1 MMKKQGITVSV
12 LVITIIVLTILAG
25 AITVSTLSTVNY
37 SKLSSW
43 VSEISYIQEVVEEQN
58 NVSSNM
64 DYTMQ
69 QIELSISSNV
79 SDEQFEGEDISEDN
93 KLILKT
99 LDLGKLKITNTVY
112 GNLDTTT
119 DVYAISE
126 KTGRVYYVQGIEI
139 DGQMYYS
146 LTDSLRQRFNLIS
159 PEGSLSSIVF
169 APNVVGYSNKPITVV
184 VKVPKTYTD
193 IVITTSNAEIQ
204 IGAQTEKET
213 TYEYAVNTNEAVGNY
228 TITVTYNN
236 GTQSLTSKYEVN
248 SYDVTKPVITPLDY
262 YSWSYKEL
270 ETETIDYITNVTAT
284 DASGIRIMKYALGTI
299 SLNDAQTY
307 FKDNGNIIANGK
319 INLDRNITT
328 YTIYAED
335 NAGNFA
341 ILTFDK
347 KDIMPEDWKENV
359 SYVHNTVPI
368 PKGFVVSPYKD
379 EISKNGG
386 IVIYELAE
394 NETEIPSTETQFESW
409 TERNQYVWIP
419 VDDFTKFV
427 RKDYINETSKV
438 VDTDGN
444 YTALGTSIYWEV
456 MVDENNLPLTTIEE
470 QGSSYMS
477 ATTLAE
483 VQAMYASVK
492 EYGGFYIARY
502 EAGID
507 LQRTSSTEALITGKS
522 VHSKMGKIPY
532 NNITWST
539 SSTMNVDTGAAVEV
553 ARGLYPNDSANTT
566 GVIST
571 LVYGVQWDTTV
582 QWYIDTGAMTLA
594 EANKTTGSTAFG
606 NHSDRVINSA
616 DELNEEALVWD
627 YSASSSG
634 SYVAKDSET
643 LTYPK
648 VSGTKWAL
656 STGALKAA
664 NINNIYDMA
673 GNMTE
678 WTMGGN
684 STGKRVVRA
693 GEFYE
698 SGASLPISNRY
709 VREPVYNNVCY
720 GFRPTLYI
728 KK

>member
-43 VSEISYIQEVVEEQN
+43 VNEISYIQEVVEEQN

-69 QIELSISSNV
+69 QIECSISSNV

-112 GNLDTTT
+112 GNLDTST
-119 DVYAISE
+119 DVYAVSE
-126 KTGRVYYVQGIEI
+126 KTGKVYYVQGIEI
-139 DGQMYYS
+139 DGKLYYS
-146 LTDSLRQRFNLIS
+146 LTESLRQRFNLIS
-159 PEGSLSSIVF
+159 PEVSLSSIVF
-169 APNVVGYSNKPITVV
+169 VPSVIGYSNKPIAVT
-184 VKVPKTYTD
+184 VKVPNTYTD

-213 TYEYAVNTNEAVGNY
+213 TYEYAVNTNETAGNY
-228 TITVTYNN
+228 TITVAYNN
-236 GTQSLTSKYEVN
+236 DTLSLTSKYEVN
-248 SYDVTKPVITPLDY
+248 SYDVTAPVITPLDY
-262 YSWSYKEL
+262 YSMVYKENG
-270 ETETIDYITNVTAT
+270 TETIDYITNVTAT

-299 SLNDAQTY
+299 ELDDAQTY

-347 KDIMPEDWKENV
+347 KDIVPETWKENV
-359 SYVHNTVPI
+359 SYIHNTVPI
-368 PKGFVVSPYKD
+368 PKGFAVSPYKD

-386 IVIYELAE
+386 IVIYELKE
-394 NETEIPSTETQFESW
+394 GETSIPTTETQFESW
-409 TERNQYVWIP
+409 TERNQYVWVP
-419 VDDFTKFV
+419 VDDFSEFV
-427 RKDYINETSKV
+427 RKDYINSPSKV
-438 VDTDGN
+438 VDTDGKYN
-444 YTALGTSIYWEV
+444 ALGTSDVYWEV
-456 MVDENNLPLTTIEE
+456 MVDENNLPLTTLEE
-470 QGSSYMS
+470 QGASYMS

-507 LQRTSSTEALITGKS
+507 SQRTSATVALITGKN

-532 NNITWST
+532 NYIKWSA

-553 ARGLYPNDSANTT
+553 ARGLYPNDSTNTT

-571 LVYGVQWDTTV
+571 LVYGVQWDTIV
-582 QWYIDTGAMTLA
+582 QWYIDTRAMTLA
-594 EANKTTGSTAFG
+594 EVNKTTGSTAFG
-606 NHSDRVINSA
+606 NYSDHVINSI

-627 YSASSSG
+627 YSTNTSG
-634 SYVAKDSET
+634 SYVAKDSDT
-643 LTYPK
+643 LIYPK
-648 VSGTKWAL
+648 ASGKSWFL

-664 NINNIYDMA
+664 NVNNIYDMA
-673 GNMTE
+673 GNVNE
-678 WTMGGN
+678 WTMEGDSTYGRVSRGGSVGSLEVSN
-684 STGKRVVRA
+684 RA
-693 GEFYE
+693 GYQPHVGLGGPF
-698 SGASLPISNRY
+698 
-709 VREPVYNNVCY
+709 C
-720 GFRPTLYI
+720 GFRSALYI